1 MSNWLLGA
9 ACLVASLLV
18 HSAQWVKIHRQGVR
32 IQQCEER
39 FATAT
44 VPWSASFARGLE
56 DAARARS
63 SERGSGDPA
72 ARDHARND
80 TSELES
86 VRTRLELCEA
96 ERRGSRTRATAPETD
111 SAA

>member
-1 MSNWLLGA
+1 M
-9 ACLVASLLV
+9 
-18 HSAQWVKIHRQGVR
+18 
-32 IQQCEER
+32 
-39 FATAT
+39 
-44 VPWSASFARGLE
+44 E

-86 VRTRLELCEA
+86 VHARLELCEA

-111 SAA
+111 SPAEVVVRDKTTSQEGEGELSMKGVVTGSVGTARDDDRPFVNSEAGFP